1 MSIFHG
7 PQVESAFN
15 LMGDVVDIRS
25 TRMNTETL
33 SAVQIV
39 KYVFKARKTTA
50 LEYFKRNDVKKD
62 PVRKSVCVSLRK
74 AASRYK
80 KEQER
85 KRQIKENRKGKLK
98 VSVVNS
104 IPVSKAMSNV
114 LVKDRVQNNLL
125 KYQKKVRKRALEA
138 LVAKERK
145 KTKY

>member
-1 MSIFHG
+1 
-7 PQVESAFN
+7 
-15 LMGDVVDIRS
+15 MGDVVDIRS

-33 SAVQIV
+33 SAVQTV

-104 IPVSKAMSNV
+104 VPVSKAMSNV

-125 KYQKKVRKRALEA
+125 KYQKKARKRALEA
-138 LVAKERK
+138 LVEKTRK